1 MIYLY
6 ISLWCDLISY
16 TYTGQL
22 YVIIYLNVPIHTS
35 CSPIL
40 MGCFF
45 LCHVAAVAERQ
56 VVADGLTRRCHCHCL
71 GHWMW
76 EMDSFALQ
84 HPHDQ
89 GHKQK
94 SKYIYTYTYIYICG
108 IYTIYIWYLIYSLI
122 YIYMYTHVRLRVH
135 IHTQYRIF
143 LIYINML
150 KIHRWTGGWVFSR
163 IQELFSFQQD
173 VAATK
178 KNPMCWLRRAEAEQ
192 NMTGNL

>member
-1 MIYLY
+1 
-6 ISLWCDLISY
+6 
-16 TYTGQL
+16 
-22 YVIIYLNVPIHTS
+22 
-35 CSPIL
+35 

-45 LCHVAAVAERQ
+45 FYATWQPLLSARLLPMGLPEDVTVIAWGIGCERW
-56 VVADGLTRRCHCHCL
+56 T
-71 GHWMW
+71 
-76 EMDSFALQ
+76 ALLYNIRMIK
-84 HPHDQ
+84 DTS
-89 GHKQK
+89 K
-94 SKYIYTYTYIYICG
+94 SLNIYLYTYIYMW
-108 IYTIYIWYLIYSLI
+108 YIHDIHMISDIQFDI
-122 YIYMYTHVRLRVH
+122 YIYIYTHIYTHVRLRVH

-192 NMTGNL
+192 NMTGNLVPLNTPTTHGNS